1 MIMDKF
7 ELMVDF
13 LINDKQRSY
22 DKVFLENEELENAS
36 SAFVESILLN
46 DYTVTGRRLY
56 KTTLKKVTEL
66 VE

>member
-1 MIMDKF
+1 MDKF
-7 ELMVDF
+7 DFMVDF

-22 DKVFLENEELENAS
+22 DNILLEDEELENAS

>member
-1 MIMDKF
+1 MDKF
-7 ELMVDF
+7 EFMVDF

-22 DKVFLENEELENAS
+22 DNILLEDEELENAS

>member
-1 MIMDKF
+1 MDKF
-7 ELMVDF
+7 EFMVDF

-22 DKVFLENEELENAS
+22 DNILLENEELENAS

-56 KTTLKKVTEL
+56 KTTLKKITEL

>member
-1 MIMDKF
+1 MDKF
-7 ELMVDF
+7 DFMVDF

-22 DKVFLENEELENAS
+22 DNILLEDEELENAS

-46 DYTVTGRRLY
+46 AYNVTDRRLY

>member
-1 MIMDKF
+1 MDKF
-7 ELMVDF
+7 DFMVDF

-22 DKVFLENEELENAS
+22 DNILLEDEELENSS

-46 DYTVTGRRLY
+46 GYNVTDRRLY

>member
-1 MIMDKF
+1 MDKF

>member
-1 MIMDKF
+1 MDKF
-7 ELMVDF
+7 EFMVDF
-13 LINDKQRSY
+13 LINDEQRSY
-22 DKVFLENEELENAS
+22 DNILFEDGELENAS

-56 KTTLKKVTEL
+56 KTTLKKITEL